1 MQGDGLV
8 ALDLKS
14 VETASNVDLR
24 GGTIYIY
31 IYFFLFAWLEIA
43 TRLSAQRLSV
53 CKLYAN
59 SRALPFHVALLHAA
73 HCRASLQ
80 VGLQSDTRS
89 DNEGCSPSSAL
100 RTNRL

>member
-31 IYFFLFAWLEIA
+31 IFLSL
-43 TRLSAQRLSV
+43 
-53 CKLYAN
+53 C
-59 SRALPFHVALLHAA
+59 VA
-73 HCRASLQ
+73 
-80 VGLQSDTRS
+80 
-89 DNEGCSPSSAL
+89 
-100 RTNRL
+100 

>member
-1 MQGDGLV
+1 MAALGFERGKQMYIGSLDAGRRFGCIGFEKCGNGIKCGSQGG
-8 ALDLKS
+8 
-14 VETASNVDLR
+14 
-24 GGTIYIY
+24 
-31 IYFFLFAWLEIA
+31 LEIA

-80 VGLQSDTRS
+80 VGLQS
-89 DNEGCSPSSAL
+89 AL